1 QAQEYLR
8 TAPAGPQATEMQK
21 LIGLSQVGLQQW
33 NDGYQTLTDLVKAR
47 PAIGKETSVL
57 EAIALAAMQTRK
69 PHAASEW
76 TDKAVAQYAAAGN
89 SQKQIELLVKYAE
102 WLMQTTL
109 WEFEPGQRIDNYTH
123 RALFTVANVL
133 KVYDR

>member
-1 QAQEYLR
+1 
-8 TAPAGPQATEMQK
+8 
-21 LIGLSQVGLQQW
+21 
-33 NDGYQTLTDLVKAR
+33 
-47 PAIGKETSVL
+47 
-57 EAIALAAMQTRK
+57 
-69 PHAASEW
+69 

-133 KVYDR
+133 KVYDRILEIDGVGVQDTVRVLAGKADVLRRYWHQLQELPREQWPPQIDSKYPLDTPLPLAIEFERE